1 MAVHVPSIIL
11 VIPSSLLQTL
21 PGVTFYPTLHP
32 LPEEEPAKKFYWRSY
47 AEQSSSVTAS
57 AYPLLLNM
65 PERYF
70 FLNKRAVLCLRV
82 ILSSFKVIQVK
93 LQPLFKNDI
102 FSSCKIWMSDNSH
115 HPPHNNMVHICWA
128 LSMCQSPC
136 QVVYLYY
143 LISPYKNWALFYT
156 WGNGGLKT
164 LLTYWRSQRG
174 RVCLNMS
181 LTTSKSVFLP
191 FHHSCPNPDT
201 RTVPYLTDTFLFKF
215 GFTCY
220 RQKYS

>member
-1 MAVHVPSIIL
+1 MMNCETTKHKTENSCQCQRPLLVKSIKEFMAVHVPSIIL

-32 LPEEEPAKKFYWRSY
+32 LPEEEPAKQFYWRSY

-65 PERYF
+65 PKRYF

-115 HPPHNNMVHICWA
+115 HHPP
-128 LSMCQSPC
+128 Q
-136 QVVYLYY
+136 
-143 LISPYKNWALFYT
+143 
-156 WGNGGLKT
+156 
-164 LLTYWRSQRG
+164 
-174 RVCLNMS
+174 
-181 LTTSKSVFLP
+181 
-191 FHHSCPNPDT
+191 
-201 RTVPYLTDTFLFKF
+201 
-215 GFTCY
+215 
-220 RQKYS
+220 